1 MTNST
6 NNRIRKYAAGGI
18 ISVAAMFG
26 GALGSAGVGFAAPAD
41 GLDPIAP
48 AVEAPA
54 PAPTPA
60 LRAPAAA
67 APAAPAAPAVAA
79 PAPAPALRAPAAAA
93 PAAPAAPARSA
104 GKDHKG
110 GSDHGRSS
118 KGRSH

>member
-67 APAAPAAPAVAA
+67 APAAPAAPAHK
-79 PAPAPALRAPAAAA
+79 A
-93 PAAPAAPARSA
+93 PAAPAHKAPGQASPRSA
-104 GKDHKG
+104 GKDHQG

>member
-6 NNRIRKYAAGGI
+6 NNRIRKYVAGGFLA
-18 ISVAAMFG
+18 VAAVFG
-26 GALGSAGVGFAAPAD
+26 GALGSAGVGFADPAD
-41 GLDPIAP
+41 GWDPIAP

-54 PAPTPA
+54 PA
-60 LRAPAAA
+60 LRAPAASA
-67 APAAPAAPAVAA
+67 APAHKAPGQASP
-79 PAPAPALRAPAAAA
+79 
-93 PAAPAAPARSA
+93 RSA